1 MSLFPGAAFAD
12 LTQLQRRYRER
23 WETFIGNAGCIQAF
37 ANKDVTTL
45 EYRSKKLG
53 ECQIA
58 QTTHNLSTASG
69 TSTSD
74 ASAHQQVQSLMAM
87 RGEPGISEDFPPHG
101 FILCEIAIIRS
112 QLAGRSPRLANVI
125 RIICAPKRGV
135 RVIANPSDGTSSKA
149 TLRGFHKA

>member
-12 LTQLQRRYRER
+12 LTQLQQHYRER

-87 RGEPGISEDFPPHG
+87 RGEPGIS
-101 FILCEIAIIRS
+101 
-112 QLAGRSPRLANVI
+112 
-125 RIICAPKRGV
+125 
-135 RVIANPSDGTSSKA
+135 
-149 TLRGFHKA
+149 